1 MIDSAGYSPNI
12 EEPTLPEC
20 AASCK
25 ELANTKFAESEAL
38 RHDTIGEQA
47 HETYAYFV
55 APHDTSKGVIHGI
68 SKTETTADIR
78 ENIIHPGNPKAI
90 EAHRIGETTA
100 VLVLFQG
107 QKVPSTVKYGVTIV
121 RCSLYCQHHQVCRTC
136 GKIGHRQDVCP
147 QPNTKVCFACGKPNP
162 RDTHAEECKPRCK
175 LCNGPHPT
183 GAPGCSNQFP
193 PLKADR
199 PLEERKRSASRS
211 CLRGVQGGDSGR
223 ATSHGRESR
232 SRSKRRTAQSARRE
246 SRSRERATWSEKVAN
261 HHRSK
266 SRTPQIE
273 DTMRALQQD
282 NANLRAE
289 NQNLKAQVR
298 ELKQGQAEILRLLR
312 AGQQP
317 AGTTRMDITQAAQR
331 SLTPT
336 PPPQQVPDQRS
347 ATPLIAE
354 RTPTT
359 EPPSTAP
366 QHETVEDMEEHTAE
380 ISRPSFKEHR
390 AMNRERE
397 STNARLNRHE
407 KRIEL
412 LEKRLTALKLRHPT
426 NMDRNPT
433 TRTRLRIWHWNAN
446 GFRCRK
452 AVLQQHVAS
461 IGHPPD
467 VIMIQETH
475 MEDTPTLPGYRAYS
489 SPPSAREH
497 GKGAAQGVCTF
508 VRKGLTSIHHENF
521 LGRSSIE
528 HCVTEIGLGRR
539 KQEPILLANV
549 YSNPTHGQQ
558 KFKALLHKTTKTS
571 PNGTVVVCGDF
582 NAPHKELGYNRTS
595 AKGRDLLEEASNAG
609 FVLYTDPGNPTR
621 IGTSTTRDTNPDVTF
636 ARLSG
641 KARGTA
647 TWRNTGH
654 TWALDV
660 EEEVP
665 QIDSKLAH
673 MIEAR
678 QSLQRRWKKQRH
690 NRRLRKR
697 VAELGRAI
705 EKYSRELCTQ
715 QWHATCSAA
724 DGQLHKGQTWKLL
737 RHLLDDKSTKGHQQH
752 RLAQTIYTAVKTL
765 GEEEASKRINA
776 NDIQCTD
783 GLRTRLRWFPAHQG
797 CFFGSTSPNRNE
809 MANAAARCL
818 TRRVVAPASLVLAE
832 GVATDDEDDEE
843 EAELVTSYAD
853 VLEWYRSARRSMPD
867 PHPQLTREQAV
878 LYRQLQTNSVLT
890 PALARFICPDV
901 YESSKCSVCN
911 SATATLTHVLWDCK
925 LNAEEAAAYPGR
937 LPTDIARAVTAQDS
951 EQQLQAVQRI
961 ETALARQT
969 RRDAPDGTQGR
980 QPRGERW
987 IPRPNLTAV
996 LSVDTPVVVGSLML
1010 RKAVGQKIR
1019 VEALKN
1025 IQQAQKTPKRHFDG
1039 RNRAVQRR
1047 ETP

>member
-1 MIDSAGYSPNI
+1 METEFEPDVRQEQEAQDLQPRLVNIDGRTAIAVQGEILPDDDIVGWETGARQPRQHKPTSHACFNGESTPAGKKHESRYTQAQYVKKVTANLTRMARMPTNI
-12 EEPTLPEC
+12 PREECKIIIRPRGGLNTGRTEAPTLTAAIWTAAGITKAEAMQDTVC
-20 AASCK
+20 ANVAQNIIVVSTPD
-25 ELANTKFAESEAL
+25 EQRARRYATIRSL
-38 RHDTIGEQA
+38 TIGEQA
-47 HETYAYFV
+47 HETYLRLLRGPARYFERS
-55 APHDTSKGVIHGI
+55 H
-68 SKTETTADIR
+68 
-78 ENIIHPGNPKAI
+78 
-90 EAHRIGETTA
+90 
-100 VLVLFQG
+100 
-107 QKVPSTVKYGVTIV
+107 
-121 RCSLYCQHHQVCRTC
+121 
-136 GKIGHRQDVCP
+136 
-147 QPNTKVCFACGKPNP
+147 P
-162 RDTHAEECKPRCK
+162 RDTEDGNYRRHQRKHYTSREPQSHR
-175 LCNGPHPT
+175 GTPHWRNDSDAASIVNTTKYAGRAAKSATGKTYARNQTRRFASLAVSLTQETRTPKNASHVESFVTAPT
-183 GAPGCSNQFP
+183 QPGRRAAATVSKFP

-266 SRTPQIE
+266 SRAPQIE

-298 ELKQGQAEILRLLR
+298 ELKQGQEEILRLLR

-317 AGTTRMDITQAAQR
+317 AGTTRRDIAQAAQR

-412 LEKRLTALKLRHPT
+412 LEKRLTALELRHPT

-461 IGHPPD
+461 VGQPPD

-508 VRKGLTSIHHENF
+508 VRKGLTSIHHGNF

-539 KQEPILLANV
+539 KQEPILLANI

-621 IGTSTTRDTNPDVTF
+621 IGTSTTRDMNPDLTF

-654 TWALDV
+654 NLGSDHYIIELNIPTTVHNDQKKFKHKLTDWTRFRATLDEADNDIEDIEKWTERVTKAADSVTAELDV
-660 EEEVP
+660 EEE
-665 QIDSKLAH
+665 
-673 MIEAR
+673 
-678 QSLQRRWKKQRH
+678 
-690 NRRLRKR
+690 
-697 VAELGRAI
+697 GR
-705 EKYSRELCTQ
+705 
-715 QWHATCSAA
+715 
-724 DGQLHKGQTWKLL
+724 
-737 RHLLDDKSTKGHQQH
+737 
-752 RLAQTIYTAVKTL
+752 
-765 GEEEASKRINA
+765 
-776 NDIQCTD
+776 
-783 GLRTRLRWFPAHQG
+783 
-797 CFFGSTSPNRNE
+797 
-809 MANAAARCL
+809 
-818 TRRVVAPASLVLAE
+818 
-832 GVATDDEDDEE
+832 
-843 EAELVTSYAD
+843 
-853 VLEWYRSARRSMPD
+853 
-867 PHPQLTREQAV
+867 
-878 LYRQLQTNSVLT
+878 
-890 PALARFICPDV
+890 
-901 YESSKCSVCN
+901 
-911 SATATLTHVLWDCK
+911 
-925 LNAEEAAAYPGR
+925 
-937 LPTDIARAVTAQDS
+937 
-951 EQQLQAVQRI
+951 
-961 ETALARQT
+961 T
-969 RRDAPDGTQGR
+969 RRDPGA
-980 QPRGERW
+980 
-987 IPRPNLTAV
+987 TASWRT
-996 LSVDTPVVVGSLML
+996 LDPP
-1010 RKAVGQKIR
+1010 A
-1019 VEALKN
+1019 
-1025 IQQAQKTPKRHFDG
+1025 
-1039 RNRAVQRR
+1039 
-1047 ETP
+1047 